1 MNELISLIL
10 PVYNVADY
18 IDQCLESVVSQT
30 YRNLEIL
37 LINDGSTDGS
47 AEKCRQ
53 WAARDPRIVFID
65 KENEGVA
72 KTRNLGIDLAEG
84 EAIGFVDPDD
94 WLEPDYTEKLFNCMQ
109 ETGAEYVECDLW
121 RYNNRNGTKIY
132 RSCGSR
138 MGVPYTLEEHM
149 KYGPTAT
156 YKALSRKSLWDRH
169 HIRMP
174 SVSFESPAVYALI
187 LALADG
193 TAYVPEALY
202 WYRRFR
208 KDSLVETGYA
218 AKDGTAN
225 NTLGI
230 EAMAFLV
237 SEFKR
242 CGIYS
247 RYKEILEGIVKYRL
261 NDILAMQYHRK
272 APEDFRE
279 LVQNCRAF
287 LQEQFPEG
295 DHQVYLC
302 WGSYTLN
309 RILLHLDLLQDPF
322 CRFSFSSMISLLGQN
337 QDAAEAD
344 HPNRY
349 REMMI
354 NREIHQD
361 FYRILKEMK
370 PQTVFI
376 DLMEERFDILE
387 YHGRYL
393 TDSDALQGCG
403 QYRSFCT
410 EGRRIPADS
419 EEKRIL
425 WQTAFEYFLDT
436 VGSETNVIVVRN
448 LLSEKKGTLQVQQ
461 DYEDVEGIRH
471 TNRMLD
477 ACYQYIE
484 EYHPE
489 IPVIGTADL
498 PEYFTDIHY
507 EYGALPQHLNEI
519 VNQKIA
525 GRLQQQLSTDR
536 AVIHEEEL

>member
-1 MNELISLIL
+1 MNETVSLIL

-18 IDQCLESVVSQT
+18 LDQCMDSVVNQT

-37 LINDGSTDGS
+37 LINDGSTDRS
-47 AEKCRQ
+47 AEKCLA
-53 WAARDPRIVFID
+53 WAGKDPRIRFID
-65 KENEGVA
+65 KDNEGVA
-72 KTRNLGIDLAEG
+72 KTRNLGVDLAEG
-84 EAIGFVDPDD
+84 EVLGFVDPDD
-94 WLEPDYTEKLFNCMQ
+94 WLEPDYVEKLLNKMQ

-149 KYGPTAT
+149 KYGPTAL
-156 YKALSRKSLWDRH
+156 YKALSRRSLWERN
-169 HIRMP
+169 HIRIP

-187 LALADG
+187 LALAEG

-208 KDSLVETGYA
+208 PESLVETGYA

-230 EAMAFLV
+230 EAMRFLV
-237 SEFKR
+237 GEFRR

-247 RYKEILEGIVKYRL
+247 RYKEILEGVVTYRL

-272 APEDFRE
+272 KPEDFRE
-279 LVQNCRAF
+279 LVQNCRIF
-287 LQEQFPEG
+287 LEEAFPEG

-309 RILLHLDLLQDPF
+309 RILIHMDFLQDPS
-322 CRFSFSSMISLLGQN
+322 CRFSFSSMVSLLEP
-337 QDAAEAD
+337 AEETPAVH

-349 REMMI
+349 REIMI
-354 NREIHQD
+354 DREIRQD
-361 FYRILKEMK
+361 FFRIPAQMK
-370 PQTVFI
+370 PRTVFV
-376 DLMEERFDILE
+376 DLMEERFGILE
-387 YHGRYL
+387 RHGRYL
-393 TDSDALQGCG
+393 TDSDALQGSDE
-403 QYRSFCT
+403 YRVFCD
-410 EGRRIPADS
+410 ESRRIPLDS

-425 WQTAFEYFLDT
+425 WQRAFERFLDL
-436 VGSETNVIVVRN
+436 VGEQTNVIVLRN
-448 LLSEKKGTLQVQQ
+448 LLSERKGDLQSQEEYTNTA
-461 DYEDVEGIRH
+461 DIRK
-471 TNRMLD
+471 TNRILD
-477 ACYQYIE
+477 GYYTYIE
-484 EYHPE
+484 ENHPE
-489 IPVIGTADL
+489 IPVIKTTDL
-498 PEYFTDIHY
+498 PEYFTDRNY

-525 GRLQQQLSTDR
+525 GRLHRQLRTDH
-536 AVIHEEEL
+536 AETQKEDA